1 MTLQEAFLIVGVL
14 CVAAGLAFR
23 DKGVSNRGLS
33 LALIV
38 VGALCAIAGPLGR
51 RLGVW

>member
-1 MTLQEAFLIVGVL
+1 MTLQEAFLVVGVL
-14 CVAAGLAFR
+14 CIGAGLAFR
-23 DKGVSNRGLS
+23 ERGVSNRGLS

>member
-14 CVAAGLAFR
+14 CVVAGLVLR
-23 DKGVSNRGLS
+23 DRGATSRGLAM
-33 LALIV
+33 ALIV
-38 VGALCAIAGPLGR
+38 VGAFCAILGPLGR

>member
-14 CVAAGLAFR
+14 CIGAGLAFR
-23 DKGVSNRGLS
+23 DRGISNRGLS
-33 LALIV
+33 MALIV
-38 VGALCAIAGPLGR
+38 VGAACAIAGPLGR